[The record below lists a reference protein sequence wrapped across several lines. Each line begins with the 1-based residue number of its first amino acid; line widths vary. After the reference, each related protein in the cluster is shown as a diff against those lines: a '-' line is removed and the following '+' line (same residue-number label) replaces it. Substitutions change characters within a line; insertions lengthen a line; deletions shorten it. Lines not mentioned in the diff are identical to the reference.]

1 MSADTLNLTPSLLR
15 YLRMVSVRESDVLTR
30 IREET
35 AASQPSA
42 SMQIAPE
49 QGQLLAVLVHLLRA
63 RRILELGTFTGY
75 SATVMAGA
83 MGEEG
88 RLVACDVSKEF
99 TDVARGYWEAA
110 GVSDRIELRL
120 GPALESLEALACEGA
135 AGSFDMVF
143 IDADKANA
151 PAYYERAIELVRPG
165 GLVAIDNVLWGGSVI
180 DPEDET
186 EATEAIRELNQ
197 RVTIDERVDACLV
210 PIGDGLTLAV
220 KR

>member
-1 MSADTLNLTPSLLR
+1 MSADTLSLTPSLLR
-15 YLRMVSVRESDVLTR
+15 YLRMVSVRESEVLTR

-42 SMQIAPE
+42 GMQISPE
-49 QGQLLAVLVHLLRA
+49 QGQLLAVLVRLLGA

-75 SATVMAGA
+75 SSTVMATA

-88 RLVACDVSKEF
+88 RLVACDVSEEF
-99 TDVARGYWEAA
+99 TSLARGYWEAA
-110 GVSDRIELRL
+110 GIASRIELRL
-120 GPALESLEALACEGA
+120 GLALQSLEALLGEGA

-143 IDADKANA
+143 IDADKANGL
-151 PAYYERAIELVRPG
+151 AYYEHALELVRVG
-165 GLVAIDNVLWGGSVI
+165 GLVAIDNVLWGGAVI

-197 RVTIDERVDACLV
+197 RVAFDQRVDACLV

>member
-1 MSADTLNLTPSLLR
+1 MSADTLSLTPSLLR
-15 YLRMVSVRESDVLTR
+15 YLRMVSVRESEVLTR

-42 SMQIAPE
+42 RMQISPE
-49 QGQLLAVLVHLLRA
+49 QGQLLAVLVRLLGA

-75 SATVMAGA
+75 SSTVMATA

-88 RLVACDVSKEF
+88 RLVACDVSEEF
-99 TDVARGYWEAA
+99 TSLARGYWEAA
-110 GVSDRIELRL
+110 GIASRIELRL
-120 GPALESLEALACEGA
+120 GLALQSLEALLGEGA

-143 IDADKANA
+143 IDADKANGL
-151 PAYYERAIELVRPG
+151 AYYEHALELVRVG
-165 GLVAIDNVLWGGSVI
+165 GLVAIDNVLWGGAVI

-197 RVTIDERVDACLV
+197 RVAFDQRVDACLV